1 MPTVT
6 VFGSSSA
13 PVYSADYNSALELG
27 AKLAAKGYDV
37 ATGAYG
43 GVMEAVLKGASDY
56 NVKRI
61 GIGLNDPKREF
72 NNYVGEKI
80 IAGSYLERL
89 GLLLDT
95 GDIYVI
101 LPGGT
106 GTLLELVAAW
116 ALKEKNLSDKRIICV
131 GDVWY
136 EMFQTLGFYSE
147 RFLESA
153 TLVSHARNV
162 DKVLEYL

>member
-13 PVYSADYNSALELG
+13 PAYSAEYNNALELG
-27 AKLAAKGYDV
+27 ARLASKGYDV

-43 GVMEAVLKGASDY
+43 GVMEAALKGASDY

-61 GIGLNDPKREF
+61 GIGLDDPKREF
-72 NNYVGEKI
+72 NSYVGEKI

-89 GLLLDT
+89 GMLLDT
-95 GDIYVI
+95 GDVYIV

-106 GTLLELVAAW
+106 GSLLELVAAW
-116 ALKEKNLSDKRIICV
+116 ALKERNLNDKKIICV
-131 GDVWY
+131 GEVWY

-147 RFLESA
+147 KFLESA
-153 TLVSHARNV
+153 TLVSHAKTI
-162 DKVLEYL
+162 DKALDYL